1 MYESHQ
7 VNQRLEEELYI
18 VQNSRPSPDPE
29 LAAQLKKITNE
40 NTQLKKKLTESL
52 FKQNELEAQGADL
65 DANNCKLEKKLV
77 RIKDRA
83 EAELQKLVGQVDTLE
98 LEVTRL
104 HQQISKHTKLA
115 AEAKNSLQVMS
126 GKMMAKNAEMSC
138 VKLSEERCLLEV
150 NKLRKELVSEESMR
164 VKADRFMALK
174 ETLKTIL
181 EKDTKFCQSDSYDEN
196 EMDDDQ
202 VFEVVNSI
210 LNEFS
215 EFKEMHF
222 TDVQN
227 YSSQMKR
234 LKSKKNSY
242 KIKVARLH
250 NKLTNLKEN
259 EVKAKEKKIQMQEK
273 LLFNQESMQ
282 KANYLT
288 ITNLKYQIKEKDTEI
303 KKLLSIKQEHDASER
318 KASQSV
324 QNTIDTLEKQI
335 HQKKSKIKMLE
346 ENHQFDVATLQKEIT
361 SKDKQIELFKT
372 KNVTFIQQS
381 NTMMDRY
388 KVLEQDYTK
397 LLQQKTTLSDS
408 PDQLTKSL
416 AERDEIIE
424 ILQWCNLI
432 LDKKLCKQVE
442 DKGQNK
448 VAIKELKYEMQQKE
462 LDFVQKMKKYSSNL
476 SDMRSQVTYCENLDI
491 FLPTVFTTL
500 LSNFTAGLTHIRN
513 C

>member
-259 EVKAKEKKIQMQEK
+259 EVKAKEKKIQM
-273 LLFNQESMQ
+273 
-282 KANYLT
+282 
-288 ITNLKYQIKEKDTEI
+288 
-303 KKLLSIKQEHDASER
+303 
-318 KASQSV
+318 
-324 QNTIDTLEKQI
+324 
-335 HQKKSKIKMLE
+335 
-346 ENHQFDVATLQKEIT
+346 
-361 SKDKQIELFKT
+361 
-372 KNVTFIQQS
+372 
-381 NTMMDRY
+381 
-388 KVLEQDYTK
+388 
-397 LLQQKTTLSDS
+397 
-408 PDQLTKSL
+408 
-416 AERDEIIE
+416 
-424 ILQWCNLI
+424 
-432 LDKKLCKQVE
+432 
-442 DKGQNK
+442 
-448 VAIKELKYEMQQKE
+448 
-462 LDFVQKMKKYSSNL
+462 
-476 SDMRSQVTYCENLDI
+476 
-491 FLPTVFTTL
+491 
-500 LSNFTAGLTHIRN
+500 
-513 C
+513 